1 MIIAT
6 VFWFHPLVWWIG
18 DRLVTERE
26 RACDESVLSM
36 STEPRVYAESLLKV
50 CRLSIESSL
59 PCLSGVTGADLRR
72 RIVSIMRLRAMPLG
86 IAGRLVLTL
95 VGVAAV
101 WSPLALGVIQA
112 QDSDWQMA
120 DTASLPGFE
129 VASIKPS
136 KRDAGHHWD
145 SNEDRASIEGYS
157 LRDLIVY
164 AYGLKSNS
172 QVLGGPDWIDKQ
184 HFDISAKVDDAE
196 VAKIRAM
203 SRREKS
209 KAWNMMMQSL
219 LANRFGLKVHPGQK
233 RMPVF
238 ALVVAKSGSRCKPA
252 AASKGYSLSIHNGHM
267 TAIAISMDMLADS
280 LTQEPESGHRVV
292 VNRTGLTGDYD
303 FAMDW
308 TPDRG
313 DGVRSDAQ
321 YPGLFTTLHEQLGL
335 ELKGDKAFVDAIV
348 VDAAEKPEFDE
359 H

>member
-36 STEPRVYAESLLKV
+36 STEPRIYAESLLKV
-50 CRLSIESSL
+50 CQLSIESSL

-86 IAGRLVLTL
+86 IAGRVVLTL
-95 VGVAAV
+95 FGVAAV
-101 WSPLALGVIQA
+101 GSPLALGVIQA
-112 QDSDWQMA
+112 RDSDWQTA
-120 DTASLPGFE
+120 DTVSLPSFE

-145 SNEDRASIEGYS
+145 SNEDRVRIEGYS
-157 LRDLIVY
+157 LRDLIAY

-184 HFDISAKVDDAE
+184 RFDISAKVDDAE

-203 SRREKS
+203 SRHEKG

-219 LANRFGLKVHPGQK
+219 LANRFGLRVHSGQK

-238 ALVVAKSGSRCKPA
+238 ALVVAKSGNRCKPA
-252 AASKGYSLSIHNGHM
+252 AASKGYSLSIHDGHM
-267 TAIAISMDMLADS
+267 TAVAISMDMLADS
-280 LTQEPESGHRVV
+280 LTREPESGHRVV
-292 VNRTGLTGDYD
+292 VNRTGLIGDYD

-313 DGVRSDAQ
+313 DGVPPDAQ

-335 ELKGDKAFVDAIV
+335 ELKANKASVDAIV